1 LARASPESENGF
13 NVAAMA
19 TAWSAPI
26 KPEFMSRQSSVSHRD
41 PMLCAVGWWP
51 IRKMELAHWMNK
63 PAVPTVALAQFK
75 QSDKGGL
82 SC

>member
-1 LARASPESENGF
+1 
-13 NVAAMA
+13 M
-19 TAWSAPI
+19 
-26 KPEFMSRQSSVSHRD
+26 SHRD
-41 PMLCAVGWWP
+41 PILCAVSCPWR
-51 IRKMELAHWMNK
+51 IRKWELAHWTNK